1 MGLTALPPCKYDEI
15 QEEEKIELPS
25 RQRGKKITES
35 GKQIAAH
42 L

>member
-1 MGLTALPPCKYDEI
+1 MRLTALPACKDDEI

-25 RQRGKKITES
+25 RQREKKITES
-35 GKQIAAH
+35 GKQIAH